1 MRAVTSTT
9 EEIKAKISNDVWD
22 RQRRWEMKRDIL
34 FETGRKISAD
44 YSAFGNALGFFNQE
58 IAAKMEKSALDQKK
72 VEVMTDFHKASL
84 EVDGMFALVGVVCAQ
99 DVVGK
104 IFSFSQDVR
113 TTMLAIRGADRE
125 SDDAIFARLGPKY
138 AEVVRTLRRELEAPP
153 VA

>member
-84 EVDGMFALVGVVCAQ
+84 KLTECSRSLV
-99 DVVGK
+99 
-104 IFSFSQDVR
+104 
-113 TTMLAIRGADRE
+113 
-125 SDDAIFARLGPKY
+125 
-138 AEVVRTLRRELEAPP
+138 
-153 VA
+153 